1 MSADGNARVLDLKAI
16 EHFKSVLVGFGETLK
31 ATIMEAD
38 SEIGRA
44 INWLETDR
52 IQHWRHQIRKRQ
64 ELIAMAKSELYR
76 KQMQGSDKDGRPSVV
91 DEKRKL
97 QQAVRSLEVAQQKL
111 ETCKKWRNRL
121 EREYAMYKGQ
131 TSSLGTI
138 AEKNVPDG
146 VARLDRMLDNLEQYV
161 NEKSGSQ
168 AELSSLLS
176 DDTKDSV
183 KRSGRS
189 ASPEPAPEEPDA
201 SDEPD
206 PLSTQNGESDG

>member
-1 MSADGNARVLDLKAI
+1 MSAEGNARVLDLKAI

-52 IQHWRHQIRKRQ
+52 IQHWRNQIRRRQ
-64 ELIAMAKSELYR
+64 DLIAMAKSELYR

-97 QQAVRSLEVAQQKL
+97 QQAVHSLEIAQKKL

-131 TSSLGTI
+131 TSKLGTI

-146 VARLDRMLDNLEQYV
+146 VARLGRMLDNLEKYV
-161 NEKSGSQ
+161 NDKSGTQ

-176 DDTKDSV
+176 NDTKESV
-183 KRSGRS
+183 KRSGGTTPP
-189 ASPEPAPEEPDA
+189 ASTPEEPIPSAD
-201 SDEPD
+201 SPPHDSQERKPD
-206 PLSTQNGESDG
+206 